1 MNVSRRD
8 SDEISSISILTTMW
22 TESETEVQTRTQAT
36 RQPEAASIGDKKK
49 RRKRK
54 WIWIGVGIS
63 IAILVVVAIFGG
75 KKTPPILV
83 SVEKVQR
90 RNITQ
95 VVSAT
100 GKIYPEV
107 EVKLAPEVS
116 GEIVELPVKD
126 GDAVRKGQLLFR
138 INPEVTKA
146 QVEQAAAALSAAKAQ
161 SLQAKA
167 QRLLREDELRRAT
180 ELYKQKLISES
191 EYLTAQTN
199 AEVAKATYEASLFDI
214 QRLESQLRQQ
224 RENLSRTT
232 VYSPIDG
239 HVTLLNSKL
248 GERVVGTSMMTGTEV
263 MRVADL
269 NRMEIRVDV
278 NENDI
283 VNVKKG
289 DTARIIVDA
298 YPNQKFAGVVYE
310 IANMAKTTGA
320 GTQDQVTNFE
330 VKIRILDHQGKLRPG
345 MSATADIETATVLN
359 ALAAPIQSVTVRNLE
374 EGLSAAELAEKR
386 QQDAT
391 RSDDKTSASEKTQ
404 ALQARADREK
414 LVRVVFVKEGDI
426 ARIRKVETGIADN
439 AYMEIKSGV
448 KEGEEVISGPYRAV
462 SRDLKDSSKV
472 ALESPTTK
480 R

>member
-1 MNVSRRD
+1 
-8 SDEISSISILTTMW
+8 MW

>member
-1 MNVSRRD
+1 
-8 SDEISSISILTTMW
+8 MW
-22 TESETEVQTRTQAT
+22 TESETAVQAEKKSASALSKAPPSGRTK
-36 RQPEAASIGDKKK
+36 RQ
-49 RRKRK
+49 KRK
-54 WIWIGVGIS
+54 WLWIGVALA
-63 IAILVVVAIFGG
+63 IAFLLLLAIFGG
-75 KKTPPILV
+75 KKTPPTLV
-83 SVEKVQR
+83 TVEKVQR
-90 RNITQ
+90 RDITQ
-95 VVSAT
+95 IVSAT
-100 GKIYPEV
+100 GKIYPEI

-116 GEIVELPVKD
+116 GEIVEMPVKD
-126 GDAVRKGQLLFR
+126 GDAVKKGQLLFR

-146 QVEQAAAALSAAKAQ
+146 QVEQAAAALAAAKAQ

-199 AEVAKATYEASLFDI
+199 AEVANATYEASLYDI

-239 HVTLLNSKL
+239 HVTTLNSKL

-269 NRMEIRVDV
+269 TRMEIRVDV

-289 DTARIIVDA
+289 DTARVSVDA
-298 YPNQKFAGVVYE
+298 YPNQKFTGVVYE
-310 IANMAKTTGA
+310 IANAAKTTGA
-320 GTQDQVTNFE
+320 GTQEQVTNFE
-330 VKIRILDHQGKLRPG
+330 VKIRLLDHGGKLRPG

-359 ALAAPIQSVTVRNLE
+359 ALAVPIQSVTVRNLE

-386 QQDAT
+386 EREAT
-391 RSDDKTSASEKTQ
+391 QFDDKTSASAKAQT
-404 ALQARADREK
+404 LQARADREK
-414 LVRVVFVKEGDI
+414 LVRVVFVKEGDL
-426 ARIRKVETGIADN
+426 ARLRRVETGIADN

-448 KEGEEVISGPYRAV
+448 KEGEDVISGPYRAI
-462 SRDLKDSSKV
+462 SRELKDSAKV
-472 ALESPTTK
+472 ALELPKPK